1 MVRIHTW
8 SMDRETAGRNRAKDV
23 IVQIIRLGAG

>member
-8 SMDRETAGRNRAKDV
+8 CMDRERPAGTAKDV
-23 IVQIIRLGAG
+23 IVQIIR